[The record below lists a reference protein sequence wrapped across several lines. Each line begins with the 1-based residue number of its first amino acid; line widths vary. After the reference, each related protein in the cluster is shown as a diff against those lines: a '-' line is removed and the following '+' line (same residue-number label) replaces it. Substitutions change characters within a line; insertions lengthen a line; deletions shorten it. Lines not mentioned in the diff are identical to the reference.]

1 MGLRFVILSIPEVVT
16 SAKGAAE
23 SRLQCVE
30 INSVSTDPDTWQ
42 VFSKSQ
48 TPLLQKTQEMR
59 RKIKSVTQWA
69 PKMCDG

>member
-30 INSVSTDPDTWQ
+30 INSVSTDPDIWQ

-48 TPLLQKTQEMR
+48 TPLL
-59 RKIKSVTQWA
+59 
-69 PKMCDG
+69 